1 MDALELHGAVRDT
14 GIGIQP
20 GQLDAVFEPFHQADG
35 SMTRRFGGT
44 GLGLAICAQ
53 LVRMM
58 NGRIWVSSV
67 PDVGSVFEFTIRIQR
82 APEKTR
88 AAALSAP
95 SAGNSSEHARPVR
108 ILVCEDNPV
117 NRTLAERIL
126 AKSGYVTG
134 SASNGEEAIDLF
146 HQEEWD
152 LVLMD
157 VQMPGLDGVTA
168 TSRLRQECDR
178 GKTTPIVALT
188 AHATKADRDRCLSA
202 GMDGYVAKPFSPEDL
217 LTAVELHLELGRARR
232 TALVSQI
239 ETGD

>member
-1 MDALELHGAVRDT
+1 
-14 GIGIQP
+14 
-20 GQLDAVFEPFHQADG
+20 
-35 SMTRRFGGT
+35 
-44 GLGLAICAQ
+44 
-53 LVRMM
+53 
-58 NGRIWVSSV
+58 
-67 PDVGSVFEFTIRIQR
+67 VFEFTIRILR
-82 APEKTR
+82 APDKTREAPHRSSSLTNGSEKT
-88 AAALSAP
+88 
-95 SAGNSSEHARPVR
+95 RPVR

-126 AKSGYVTG
+126 TKSGYLTG
-134 SASNGEEAIDLF
+134 SASNGAEAIELF

-217 LTAVELHLELGRARR
+217 LTAVELHLELGRSPR
-232 TALVSQI
+232 TTLVSHD